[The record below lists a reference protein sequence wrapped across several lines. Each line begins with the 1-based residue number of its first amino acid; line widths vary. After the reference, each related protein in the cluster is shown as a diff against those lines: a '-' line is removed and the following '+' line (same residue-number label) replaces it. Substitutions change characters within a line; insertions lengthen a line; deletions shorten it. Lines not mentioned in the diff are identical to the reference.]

1 MRDRSKKITFRVSEE
16 ELDTIQILAEKG
28 GYENVSEFVRTG
40 MTLLVQSLMTPQ
52 YLKTVVVEIPIGLYD
67 RCERLV
73 QSGEAVSVQA
83 EIEKAFETHMHNKTE
98 RLVIEHGRME
108 KLEKAAMKREQRKSQ
123 RTDLDRHFTP

>member
-1 MRDRSKKITFRVSEE
+1 MRDRSKKITFRVTEE

-40 MTLLVQSLMTPQ
+40 MQLFVQSLMTPQ
-52 YLKTVVVEIPIGLYD
+52 YLKSVVVDIPIGLFD

-83 EIEKAFETHMHNKTE
+83 EIAQAFETHMHTKTE
-98 RLVIEHGRME
+98 RLVIEQNRLE
-108 KLEKAAMKREQRKSQ
+108 KIEKAAMNREQRRSQ
-123 RTDLDRHFTP
+123 FTDLDRHYTP